1 MSQPALP
8 GAYGEKR
15 VRHMADDTG
24 YSTER
29 APATQL
35 SAPGATCIQQIRARW
50 TRNGTLLC
58 VGLDPEFE
66 RLPLSIQRAQTAVLA
81 LEGDRMGAQAEGAIF
96 TFNQA
101 IVDATAD
108 LVCAFKPNAA
118 FYEAHGPAGMRALI
132 RTIAYIHGRYPGIP
146 VILDAKRADIGSTSQ
161 AYARAAFEVCEADA
175 ITLHPYLGE
184 EALLP
189 FLDRPEKGCFILCRT
204 SNPGSDEFQ
213 DLRIQPDDKGKGAP
227 EPLFARVAQ
236 AVARRWNRHGNCALV
251 VGATYPDEL
260 RQVRSIVDSLPILV
274 PGVGAQ
280 GGDLE
285 ATLRAGLDSHGQ
297 GLIISVSRSVLY
309 ASSGPDFADTARQEA
324 VKLWQEMNRIRGV

>member
-1 MSQPALP
+1 MAEDPGYPTQGGAPPPAP
-8 GAYGEKR
+8 
-15 VRHMADDTG
+15 
-24 YSTER
+24 ST
-29 APATQL
+29 
-35 SAPGATCIQQIRARW
+35 PGATCLQQIRARW
-50 TRNGTLLC
+50 TGNGTLLC
-58 VGLDPEFE
+58 IGLDPEFD
-66 RLPLSIQRAQTAVLA
+66 RLPLSIQRAQTTVLA
-81 LEGDRMGAQAEGAIF
+81 LESDRMGSQVEGAIF

-118 FYEAHGPAGMRALI
+118 FYEAHGPAGWRALI

-146 VILDAKRADIGSTSQ
+146 VILDAKRGDIGSTSQ
-161 AYARAAFEVCEADA
+161 AYARAAFDICEADA

-184 EALLP
+184 EALQP
-189 FLDRPEKGCFILCRT
+189 FLDRAEKGCFILCRT

-213 DLRIQPDDKGKGAP
+213 DLHVRRDDKSRGGD

-236 AVARRWNRHGNCALV
+236 QVARRWNRHGNCALV

-274 PGVGAQ
+274 PGIGAQ

-285 ATLRAGLDSHGQ
+285 ATLRAGMDSRGL
-297 GLIISVSRSVLY
+297 GLIVSVSRSVLY
-309 ASSGPDFADTARQEA
+309 ASSGPDYAEAARQEA
-324 VKLWQEMNRIRGV
+324 VKLWQEMSRVRGG